1 LRAFRLLPDN
11 YTVSPPVMATTAFH
25 ALNGHA
31 NGSSVFRRPRF
42 ADIPASIDIPVSA
55 GDDDEDDETA
65 VVEVDPD
72 ALPDDP
78 TELCTVL
85 ENENSP
91 RQFWMHIA
99 LAYAKHGKI
108 DTAIEIMSKGLQVR
122 ASVADRNEKL
132 PMLNCLTWLFLQR
145 SREAGKSA
153 IGSGMLLMSP
163 GGGRGR
169 G

>member
-1 LRAFRLLPDN
+1 
-11 YTVSPPVMATTAFH
+11 MASSM
-25 ALNGHA
+25 NGHP
-31 NGSSVFRRPRF
+31 NGPSTLRRKRF
-42 ADIPASIDIPVSA
+42 ADVPVSIDIPVSA

-78 TELCTVL
+78 TELCTLL

-91 RQFWMHIA
+91 RRFWMHIA
-99 LAYAKHGKI
+99 LAYAKHNKVE
-108 DTAIEIMSKGLQVR
+108 TAIEIMTKGLQAR

-145 SREAGKSA
+145 SREAGKTGSVPT
-153 IGSGMLLMSP
+153 IGKTFTCL
-163 GGGRGR
+163 
-169 G
+169 

>member
-1 LRAFRLLPDN
+1 
-11 YTVSPPVMATTAFH
+11 MAATAGH
-25 ALNGHA
+25 AGMNGHA
-31 NGSSVFRRPRF
+31 NGSSAPASASIFRRPRF

-78 TELCTVL
+78 TELCTLL

-91 RQFWMHIA
+91 RRFWMHIA
-99 LAYAKHGKI
+99 LAYAKYGKVDI
-108 DTAIEIMSKGLQVR
+108 AIEIMSKGLQAR
-122 ASVADRNEKL
+122 ASTADRNEKL

-145 SREAGKSA
+145 SREAGKSTGGSA
-153 IGSGMLLMSP
+153 GSAGSGHSAVF
-163 GGGRGR
+163 
-169 G
+169 

>member
-1 LRAFRLLPDN
+1 
-11 YTVSPPVMATTAFH
+11 MATAAFH
-25 ALNGHA
+25 GMNGHA
-31 NGSSVFRRPRF
+31 NGTSTFRRPRF

-78 TELCTVL
+78 TELCTLL

-91 RQFWMHIA
+91 RRFWMHIA
-99 LAYAKHGKI
+99 LSYAKHEKVDI
-108 DTAIEIMSKGLQVR
+108 AIEIMTKGLQAR
-122 ASVADRNEKL
+122 HSSADRNEKL

-145 SREAGKSA
+145 SREASKSA
-153 IGSGMLLMSP
+153 AGGNTGKWEPLSFLAWLTSP
-163 GGGRGR
+163 RCQWLHC
-169 G
+169 

>member
-1 LRAFRLLPDN
+1 
-11 YTVSPPVMATTAFH
+11 MATAV
-25 ALNGHA
+25 NGHSS
-31 NGSSVFRRPRF
+31 NGLSQFRRPRF
-42 ADIPASIDIPVSA
+42 AEIPASIDIPVSA

-78 TELCTVL
+78 TELCTLL

-91 RQFWMHIA
+91 RRFWMHIA
-99 LAYAKHGKI
+99 LAYAKHDKVDI
-108 DTAIEIMSKGLQVR
+108 AIEILSKGLQAR
-122 ASVADRNEKL
+122 ASAADRNEKL

-153 IGSGMLLMSP
+153 AGATGLLLP
-163 GGGRGR
+163 TTLPATGR
-169 G
+169 

>member
-1 LRAFRLLPDN
+1 MASGYSNGASTLRRK
-11 YTVSPPVMATTAFH
+11 
-25 ALNGHA
+25 
-31 NGSSVFRRPRF
+31 RF

-78 TELCTVL
+78 TELCTLL

-91 RQFWMHIA
+91 RRFWMHIA
-99 LAYAKHGKI
+99 LAYAKHNKVE
-108 DTAIEIMSKGLQVR
+108 TAIEIMTKGLQAR
-122 ASVADRNEKL
+122 ASITDRNEKL

-145 SREAGKSA
+145 SREAGRTGA
-153 IGSGMLLMSP
+153 GSTVGKTSTY
-163 GGGRGR
+163 RGR
-169 G
+169 E